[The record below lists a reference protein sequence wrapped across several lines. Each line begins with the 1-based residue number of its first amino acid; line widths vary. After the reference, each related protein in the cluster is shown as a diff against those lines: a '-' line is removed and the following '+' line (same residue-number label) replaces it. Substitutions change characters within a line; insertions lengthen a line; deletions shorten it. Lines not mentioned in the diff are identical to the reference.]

1 MVDILILSK
10 KEKTTINPKYDDDI
24 CFQYAAT
31 ITHDCKEI
39 RKTSKNIKNFSIR
52 KGWLGK
58 ILKLNLIIAL
68 NELYQKEKEIYSV
81 YISRYNSTCEKNC
94 AFNNS

>member
-10 KEKTTINPKYDDDI
+10 KEKTTLNPKYDDDI

-52 KGWLGK
+52 KG
-58 ILKLNLIIAL
+58 
-68 NELYQKEKEIYSV
+68 
-81 YISRYNSTCEKNC
+81 
-94 AFNNS
+94 